1 MNISIADIQE
11 TTGGWKDHTLGPQYG
26 EIVGSNELAIISEWP
41 ENVNLIKPSWLQY
54 LIIGMSVLNLSIVAF
69 TVIFQIRN
77 PKSM

>member
-41 ENVNLIKPSWLQY
+41 ENVNLIKP
-54 LIIGMSVLNLSIVAF
+54 
-69 TVIFQIRN
+69 
-77 PKSM
+77 